1 MELFKN
7 TNFDFLGKK
16 WPFIGLSLVLTAG
29 GLGSLAL
36 KGGPRYGIDFKGGAL
51 VHVTFVQR
59 PSVDQVRAALS
70 GKIPALEVQELSGK
84 PEDIIGTDVQDDKAL
99 QAVDQTIVT
108 TLMATFV
115 GQPGGKYNI
124 NGGGGEAPADQIP
137 QPFHTAPGPLSD
149 TF

>member
-1 MELFKN
+1 MELFKQ

-16 WPFIGLSLVLTAG
+16 WPFIGLSLVLTAA
-29 GLGSLAL
+29 GLVSLAI

-99 QAVDQTIVT
+99 QAVDKTIVE
-108 TLMATFV
+108 TLMAALIV
-115 GQPGGKYNI
+115 P
-124 NGGGGEAPADQIP
+124 PP
-137 QPFHTAPGPLSD
+137 QSVQGYERSGSGVPTQCQGDSEVS
-149 TF
+149 